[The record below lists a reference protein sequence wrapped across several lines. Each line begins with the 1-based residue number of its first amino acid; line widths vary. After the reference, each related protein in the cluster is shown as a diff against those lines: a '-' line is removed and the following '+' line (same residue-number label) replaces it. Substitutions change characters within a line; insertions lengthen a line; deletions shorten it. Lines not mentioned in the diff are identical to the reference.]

1 MRFDGEEEKSYLGGG
16 CELAQEDEATEWL
29 YLATR
34 SSSMEMEMEISEL
47 RFSLEIWF

>member
-16 CELAQEDEATEWL
+16 CELALEDEATEWL

-34 SSSMEMEMEISEL
+34 PSSMEMEISEL